1 VSALRPTRVSPVA
14 ERLADGR
21 RWLRVADPDWSDPLD
36 PTFAGRSGGRWNPP
50 GSFPVLYLNEDVRT
64 ARANLAA
71 FVAGWP
77 YELEDLRADRAPC
90 LAVARLPRSQFVADA
105 HSPAGLRALGLPRTY
120 PLDATGALVPK
131 ERCQP
136 LGSAVEAAGLRGV
149 HCRSAR
155 LVDGSGRELAW
166 FPASARSHA
175 ALVEVLP
182 FREWYR
188 SGTLDDGDGHGRGG
202 GSARAEERA

>member
-1 VSALRPTRVSPVA
+1 LRPTRVSPVA

-136 LGSAVEAAGLRGV
+136 LGSAVEAAGLKKRIKKKSKEKKRKSKCNKKLKKEKYKRV
-149 HCRSAR
+149 KSKIKIEIRKNKS
-155 LVDGSGRELAW
+155 
-166 FPASARSHA
+166 
-175 ALVEVLP
+175 
-182 FREWYR
+182 
-188 SGTLDDGDGHGRGG
+188 
-202 GSARAEERA
+202 

>member
-1 VSALRPTRVSPVA
+1 MSTARPERRSPLA
-14 ERLADGR
+14 ERLPDGR
-21 RWLRVADPDWSDPLD
+21 RWVRVADPAWPDPLD
-36 PTFAGRSGGRWNPP
+36 ATFAAERGGRWNPP
-50 GSFPVLYLNEDVRT
+50 GSFPVLYLNEDLPT

-77 YELEDLRADRAPC
+77 YELEDLRAERAPS
-90 LAVARLPRSQFVADA
+90 LAVARLPRSQVVADA
-105 HSPAGLRALGLPRTY
+105 HSPAGLRSLGLPRTY

-136 LGSAVEAAGLRGV
+136 LGAAVRAAGLRGV

-155 LVDGSGRELAW
+155 VADGSGRELAW
-166 FPASARSHA
+166 FPASAKSHA

-182 FREWYR
+182 FRDWYW
-188 SGTLDDGDGHGRGG
+188 SGAVDGG
-202 GSARAEERA
+202 GHDSGEPGRPDERA